1 MKYLVIIS
9 VAGFG
14 STGRLAAQTCRELM
28 EQGNTCVLAFGR
40 EESSCAD
47 VPTVRIGSPWD
58 CRIHALKS
66 RFWMTRA
73 SGPGQPPGGFWPG
86 CGNIPGCDLAAQ
98 PPRLLPAHRGIVSYL
113 RTVERKSAGPFT
125 TAGALPATAPI

>member
-1 MKYLVIIS
+1 MKYLFINS

-14 STGRLAAQTCRELM
+14 STGRLAAQTCRELV

-66 RFWMTRA
+66 RILDDQGFESRAATRR
-73 SGPGQPPGGFWPG
+73 F
-86 CGNIPGCDLAAQ
+86 LAWVREYDPA
-98 PPRLLPAHRGIVSYL
+98 AHRGIVFLSSHL
-113 RTVERKSAGPFT
+113 RKGNPLDPSRLLELYRPLRLF
-125 TAGALPATAPI
+125 